1 MKKIVI
7 LLIACLPL
15 CVQAQEHRILCKA
28 SATPVEKEIPLG
40 GNSYVT
46 VSGASGSVAD
56 TGFQSWSDTAT
67 VFSTYFKVNREGDLQ
82 LYLKYNADTD
92 GNIIDVTCKNKTFT
106 LTLPKPRINKDTLVY
121 IGAIDQYETGYV
133 QVDFQ
138 GKTLQGNTFAKPSS
152 LLVSGQASED
162 MNYVGDFSYYWGR
175 RGPSVHLNY
184 VIPADKTAEWF
195 YNEITVPEG
204 QDPVGSYFMA
214 NGFGEGYF
222 GMQVNSETER
232 RVLFSVWSPYKTDNP
247 KEIPEGQKVRL
258 VKKGAE
264 VKTGDFGNE
273 GSGGQSYLVYNWK
286 AGNTYRFLTHIRPS
300 GNGYTEYTSYFHAP
314 EVGKWRLIAQFLR
327 PSTTQYYTRPHS
339 FLENFSTQTGYIG
352 RKAYYS
358 NQWIYTQEGE
368 WVELTN
374 AKFTADDTARRG
386 ARMDYK
392 GGVDES
398 GFFLSNCGFFNDN
411 ATINAV
417 FNRKP
422 TNNKPEI
429 KWDELE

>member
-1 MKKIVI
+1 MKKTTF
-7 LLIACLPL
+7 LLIASLLFTGQVP
-15 CVQAQEHRILCKA
+15 
-28 SATPVEKEIPLG
+28 ATPVEKKIPLG

-46 VSGASGSVAD
+46 VRGASGSVAD
-56 TGFQSWSDTAT
+56 SGFQSWSDTAT
-67 VFSTYFKVNREGDLQ
+67 VFSTYFKVNRAGDLQ
-82 LYLKYNADTD
+82 LYLEYSADTD
-92 GNIIDVTCKNKTFT
+92 GNVIEVTCQNKTFT
-106 LTLPKPRINKDTLVY
+106 LTLPKPRINQDTVVY
-121 IGAIDQYETGYV
+121 TGAIENCETGYL

-138 GKTLQGNTFAKPSS
+138 GKTLQGNTFAKPSA
-152 LLVSGQASED
+152 LLVGGQASED

-184 VIPADKTAEWF
+184 AIPAGKTAEWF
-195 YNEITVPEG
+195 YNEITVPQG

-222 GMQVNSETER
+222 GMQVNSKTER

-247 KEIPEGQKVRL
+247 KEIPDDQKVRL
-258 VKKGAE
+258 VKKGAK

-273 GSGGQSYLVYNWK
+273 GAGGQSYLVYNWK
-286 AGNTYRFLTHIRPS
+286 AGNTYRFLTHIRPA

-314 EVGKWRLIAQFLR
+314 EVGEWRLIAQFLR

-352 RKAYYS
+352 RKVYYN
-358 NQWIYTQEGE
+358 NQWIYTKEGE
-368 WVELTN
+368 WVELTH
-374 AKFTADDTARRG
+374 AKFTADDTGRRG

-411 ATINAV
+411 TTINDV
-417 FNRKP
+417 FNREP
-422 TNNKPEI
+422 ANNPPEI